1 MTMRSFRFLLV
12 CGILF
17 VLLLVGVGQAAAQ
30 DSAPTK
36 TLQIQL
42 GPYPV
47 SVNYY
52 NEPRGGEA
60 LIFSITPETEPP
72 GPITYKV
79 TALPGTTVNAV
90 PVKATLEADPGRS
103 GAVRGQ
109 VNLPVS
115 GQWMLFIEA
124 DGPLGSAAEDVPI
137 LASARPAVPEWFGWM
152 IGLIP
157 VWAVIG
163 FILAQARRTPRR
175 LGHQP
180 G

>member
-1 MTMRSFRFLLV
+1 MTMRSFRSLLV

-17 VLLLVGVGQAAAQ
+17 GLVLVGQAAAQ
-30 DSAPTK
+30 DSAPIK
-36 TLQIQL
+36 TLKIQL

-60 LIFSITPETEPP
+60 LIFSITPETEPT
-72 GPITYKV
+72 GPIAYKI

-90 PVKATLEADPGRS
+90 PVKATLEADSGRL

-109 VNLPVS
+109 VSLPVS

-137 LASARPAVPEWFGWM
+137 LAGARPAVPEWLGWM

-163 FILAQARRTPRR
+163 FILAQARRAPHR
-175 LGHQP
+175 LDHQP